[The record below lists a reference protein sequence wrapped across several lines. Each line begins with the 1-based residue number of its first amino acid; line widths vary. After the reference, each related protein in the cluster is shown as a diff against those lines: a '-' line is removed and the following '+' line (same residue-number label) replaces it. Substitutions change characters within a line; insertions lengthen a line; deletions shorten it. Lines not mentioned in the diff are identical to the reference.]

1 MIEDAV
7 SKVILTEEEISKIIK
22 QLGAKIT
29 EDYKDKNLLM
39 VSILKG
45 SSLFMSDLMR
55 NIKLPCSVDFMEVS
69 SYSGLTNN
77 GGNVKIIKDLSID
90 IKDYDVLI
98 VEDILESGYTL
109 QCVMRMLG
117 SRNPKSIKICTMVDK
132 PQKRKVEIKADYVGK
147 KIGDEFVIGY
157 GMDYNEKYRN
167 LPFIGII
174 NPKYI

>member
-1 MIEDAV
+1 MFEDTV
-7 SKVILTEEEISKIIK
+7 SRVILTEEEIFEINKR
-22 QLGAKIT
+22 LGEKIT

-55 NIKLPCSVDFMEVS
+55 NVKLLCSVDFIEVS
-69 SYSGLTNN
+69 SYSGLTNS
-77 GGNVKIIKDLSID
+77 GGNVKIIKDLNID

-109 QCVMRMLG
+109 ECVMRMLN

-132 PQKRKVEIKADYVGK
+132 PQKRKVKMKADYVGK
-147 KIGDEFVIGY
+147 EIGDEFVIGY

-167 LPFIGII
+167 LPFIGVI
-174 NPKYI
+174 NPKNI

>member
-7 SKVILTEEEISKIIK
+7 CKIILAEDEIAEINRR
-22 QLGAKIT
+22 LGAEIT
-29 EDYKDKNLLM
+29 KDYGDKNLLM

-45 SSLFMSDLMR
+45 SSVFMSDLIR
-55 NIKLPCSVDFMEVS
+55 NVNLPCEMDFIEVS
-69 SYSGLTNN
+69 SYSGLTNS
-77 GGNVKIIKDLSID
+77 GGNVKILKDLNVD
-90 IKDYDVLI
+90 IEGYDVLI

-109 QCVMRMLG
+109 ECVMRMMN
-117 SRNPKSIKICTMVDK
+117 SRNPKSIKICTFVDK
-132 PQKRKVEIKADYVGK
+132 PQCRKVEMKADYVGK
-147 KIGDEFVIGY
+147 TIGREFVIGY